1 VGGEGEVEAGDFE
14 ELIFFVPSAFGG
26 RGLSSLSL
34 SERVRESE
42 CKGKEEER
50 CFSVKRETVEVES
63 DGVPLFSFC

>member
-1 VGGEGEVEAGDFE
+1 
-14 ELIFFVPSAFGG
+14 
-26 RGLSSLSL
+26 
-34 SERVRESE
+34 VRESE